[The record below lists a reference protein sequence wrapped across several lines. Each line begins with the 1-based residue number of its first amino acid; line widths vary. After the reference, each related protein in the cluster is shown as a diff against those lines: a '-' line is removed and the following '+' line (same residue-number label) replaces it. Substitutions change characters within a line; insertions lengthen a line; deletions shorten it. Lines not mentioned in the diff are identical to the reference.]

1 MTVDIEKRRVYA
13 IVDFDALDQ
22 NVQAMEEK
30 LPQDVGMMA
39 VIKTNAYGHGAKAIA
54 KHLEDNDRISGY
66 AVATA
71 EEALELRKAGI
82 GKMILILGYVFEK
95 DYEDL
100 ILQDIR
106 FGIYRKDVAQ
116 ALDAAAEKCHKKAL
130 IHIKIDTG
138 MHRIGYP
145 VCQESVEEIKE
156 IAGLK
161 HLCLEGIFTHFARA
175 DEADKSYAKKAY
187 SLFKDMIGALQK
199 EDITFPICHC
209 CNSAAILEL
218 PGYHENMV
226 RAGITLYGLWPSEE
240 MDHAFPLH
248 PILSLYSHIVHIKT
262 LPAGSA
268 ISYGGTY
275 VTERESR
282 IATIPVGYGD
292 GYPRSLSSKGYVLVR
307 GKPAPI
313 VGRVCM
319 DQMMVDVSA
328 VPGTVQE
335 GDEAILWGGTVSDSA
350 EDIARKTDT
359 ITYEVLCGVSRRV
372 PRVYLEHGTTAAVE
386 DWILND

>member
-1 MTVDIEKRRVYA
+1 MDIEKRRVYA

-145 VCQESVEEIKE
+145 VCKESVEEIKE

-319 DQMMVDVSA
+319 DQMMVDVTDIPDAEYLDRVTLIGQDGNA
-328 VPGTVQE
+328 VISMETLGE
-335 GDEAILWGGTVSDSA
+335 MSGRFNYELACNLGDRI
-350 EDIARKTDT
+350 
-359 ITYEVLCGVSRRV
+359 
-372 PRVYLEHGTTAAVE
+372 PRFYQKDGACVDEMNYFA
-386 DWILND
+386 

>member
-1 MTVDIEKRRVYA
+1 MEIEKRRVYA

-187 SLFKDMIGALQK
+187 GLFKDMIGALQK

-275 VTERESR
+275 V
-282 IATIPVGYGD
+282 
-292 GYPRSLSSKGYVLVR
+292 LVR

-319 DQMMVDVSA
+319 DQMMVDVTDIPDAEYLDRVTLIGQDGNA
-328 VPGTVQE
+328 VISMETLGE
-335 GDEAILWGGTVSDSA
+335 MSGRFNYELACNLGDRI
-350 EDIARKTDT
+350 
-359 ITYEVLCGVSRRV
+359 
-372 PRVYLEHGTTAAVE
+372 PRFYQKDGACVDEMNYFA
-386 DWILND
+386 

>member
-1 MTVDIEKRRVYA
+1 MDIEKRRVYA

-199 EDITFPICHC
+199 EDITFSICHC

-226 RAGITLYGLWPSEE
+226 RAGITLYGLWPS
-240 MDHAFPLH
+240 
-248 PILSLYSHIVHIKT
+248 
-262 LPAGSA
+262 
-268 ISYGGTY
+268 
-275 VTERESR
+275 R
-282 IATIPVGYGD
+282 GD
-292 GYPRSLSSKGYVLVR
+292 GSCLSFASDFISLQSYCTHQDPSG
-307 GKPAPI
+307 GK
-313 VGRVCM
+313 C
-319 DQMMVDVSA
+319 DQ
-328 VPGTVQE
+328 
-335 GDEAILWGGTVSDSA
+335 LW
-350 EDIARKTDT
+350 RH
-359 ITYEVLCGVSRRV
+359 LC
-372 PRVYLEHGTTAAVE
+372 H
-386 DWILND
+386 